1 MSVCLSVYVCV
12 STTRGT
18 TIRMMKI
25 YGRTSSSRSST
36 EVGTEC
42 EANGE
47 REGEGHRILH
57 MHRGKGTTELL
68 MAERERE
75 LKLKLEPYQIFLCV
89 MPTALTLGLSAKK

>member
-1 MSVCLSVYVCV
+1 
-12 STTRGT
+12 
-18 TIRMMKI
+18 MMKI

-68 MAERERE
+68 MAEEEGKGAKAEAGALSDFFSACYAHCIER
-75 LKLKLEPYQIFLCV
+75 
-89 MPTALTLGLSAKK
+89 